1 VVIIQ
6 AIMTGSDNIGGE
18 ATTSQ
23 CSIGG
28 SSFLKPSSNSRRI
41 QATATASSNQQ

>member
-1 VVIIQ
+1 VIIQ

-23 CSIGG
+23 YPNAA
-28 SSFLKPSSNSRRI
+28 LVV
-41 QATATASSNQQ
+41 ATS